1 MGKGK
6 GGAGH
11 GLGKIKNKQKRLEV
25 LRKRRS
31 KFEKESI
38 KRAKEKKEAHGKNEG
53 EGNSSSNAA
62 PIVEPQYT
70 LETLREG
77 LETVVKG
84 HDAEVSADVE
94 CDELSDI
101 MNGVIAPKIMV
112 TTRPRPSKQLF
123 HFIRDLMSFLPN
135 SYLYERKSYELKDMC
150 KWAGNKKF
158 THLIVLGEKNKV
170 CTNML
175 VVKLPEGPTAYF
187 RVTNVVQSKDIADH
201 GSLSQHFVPEV
212 IMNNFKTRLGHRV
225 GRILAS
231 MFPHQGEVT
240 NRTVAT
246 IHNQRDFMFLR
257 HHRYIFNDS
266 GEKVNLQELGPR
278 FTLKLK
284 WVMADT
290 FNTKHGEYEWVH
302 NTKAQDGNRRKF
314 AL

>member
-1 MGKGK
+1 MAKGK
-6 GGAGH
+6 GGAGG
-11 GLGKIKNKQKRLEV
+11 GLGKIKNKQKRQEV
-25 LRKRRS
+25 LRKR
-31 KFEKESI
+31 KERFD
-38 KRAKEKKEAHGKNEG
+38 KEQLKKAKAKKKAKAEAGDAAA
-53 EGNSSSNAA
+53 SSSLPA
-62 PIVEPQYT
+62 EPQYT
-70 LETLREG
+70 LETLRQG
-77 LETVVKG
+77 LETVVRAQ
-84 HDAEVSADVE
+84 DAEVHADVD
-94 CDELSDI
+94 CDEFSQI
-101 MNGVIAPKIMV
+101 MNGDIAPKIMI

-135 SYLYERKSYELKDMC
+135 SFLYERKSYEIKDMC

-170 CTNML
+170 CTTML
-175 VVKLPEGPTAYF
+175 VVKLPEGPTAFF
-187 RVTNVVQSKDIADH
+187 RVTNVIQSKDIADH
-201 GSLSQHFVPEV
+201 GRAQHFIPEV

-231 MFPHQGEVT
+231 LFPHQGEVE

-257 HHRYIFNDS
+257 HHRYIFNDE
-266 GEKVNLQELGPR
+266 GKKVKLQELGPR

-302 NTKAQDGNRRKF
+302 NTKSQDGNRRKF